1 MQLFCSCRIRNR
13 IQWNA
18 AITARRDLDEK
29 IDWKPL
35 STSLASSS
43 SSPSSPSLVVSHNNG
58 KSETQFLIVTICLVR
73 VCVSTQKNNFA
84 KLTCIIGFFLKRA
97 SLGRPI
103 LHHKKWACRGLF
115 LLNRIGYPRPLFLFS
130 LEV

>member
-18 AITARRDLDEK
+18 TITARRDLDEK

-58 KSETQFLIVTICLVR
+58 KSETQFFDRNNLS
-73 VCVSTQKNNFA
+73 CVSTQKNNFA